1 MKKEKQ
7 TILEPVFTEQKNL
20 DQLQHLLKHYQQVY
34 PQAKQQGKIVL
45 RQYLKKLN
53 YQIQHLQLGSKQR

>member
-1 MKKEKQ
+1 M
-7 TILEPVFTEQKNL
+7 LEPLFTKRKSLE
-20 DQLQHLLKHYQQVY
+20 QLQYLLQHYQQIY

-53 YQIQHLQLGSKQR
+53 HQIQSLKFRSNR

>member
-1 MKKEKQ
+1 M
-7 TILEPVFTEQKNL
+7 LEPVFTKQKNL
-20 DQLQHLLKHYQQVY
+20 EQLQHLLKHYHMVY

-53 YQIQHLQLGSKQR
+53 YQIQHLQFRSKQR

>member
-1 MKKEKQ
+1 M
-7 TILEPVFTEQKNL
+7 LEPVFTKQKNL
-20 DQLQHLLKHYQQVY
+20 EELLHLLKHYQQVY

-53 YQIQHLQLGSKQR
+53 HQIQTLQFRSKHR